1 VQQVEFKQ
9 YFHSVQGKDTSKVLD
24 GDSPD
29 AISIVRNHCAI
40 SMARIGQE
48 LALMK
53 NQIDTQYLL
62 LRAKDDSTNKP
73 LFTAGDA
80 QKLAEEKVNG
90 LYEVTRRELEY
101 LKDAMSQISNSCASR
116 IKVLE
121 NEKIQTMNVDA

>member
-1 VQQVEFKQ
+1 MQQVEFKE
-9 YFHSVQGKDTSKVLD
+9 YFHAVQGRDTSKTLD
-24 GDSPD
+24 GDSLD

-53 NQIDTQYLL
+53 NQIDTQYIL
-62 LRAKDDSTNKP
+62 LRAKDDNTNKP
-73 LFTAGDA
+73 LFTASDA

-90 LYEVTRRELEY
+90 LYEVTRRELDY
-101 LKDAMSQISNSCASR
+101 LKDAMAQISNSCASR

-121 NEKIQTMNVDA
+121 KERTENQAIK